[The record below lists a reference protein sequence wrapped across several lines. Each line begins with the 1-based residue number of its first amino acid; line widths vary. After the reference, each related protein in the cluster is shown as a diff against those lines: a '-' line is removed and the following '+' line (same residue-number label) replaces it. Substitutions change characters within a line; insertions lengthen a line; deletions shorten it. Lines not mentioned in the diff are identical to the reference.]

1 MNWKMAIATLI
12 LPTFTKWNRWKK
24 LGEYMMAAFE
34 DERLATAARYVS
46 ASRELELTL
55 DDGSRHLI
63 PVDRLEM
70 VERVAFKPLFELAR
84 RL

>member
-12 LPTFTKWNRWKK
+12 LPTFTKWNRLKK